1 MTTLIAIDGP
11 AGTGKSSVS
20 RYLAQHLDFIYVD
33 TGAIYRSLAYL
44 VSKYSV
50 NPDDVDGVLLLIP
63 RIEIMV
69 DKKNHCTRAIID
81 SQPVG
86 DGLRTEEISRLASI
100 ISQHGRVREALL
112 SIQRDLALVIEKGAI
127 FEGRDIG
134 TVVFPKADVKI
145 FITANSETRARRRY
159 NELKSL
165 NKDITYDDI
174 LQSIKRRDQRDE
186 TRAASPTQ
194 RAADA
199 HIIDTSDLTLTEV
212 IDKALS
218 LIKSAIKV

>member
-20 RYLAQHLDFIYVD
+20 RYLAQHLGFIYVD

-69 DKKNHCTRAIID
+69 DKKNHCTRAVID
-81 SQPVG
+81 SQEVG
-86 DGLRTEEISRLASI
+86 DGLRTEEISKLASI
-100 ISQHGRVREALL
+100 ISQHERVREALL
-112 SIQRDLALVIEKGAI
+112 SLQRDLLPMIEKGAI

-159 NELKSL
+159 NQMKSL
-165 NKDITYDDI
+165 NKDVTYDDI
-174 LQSIKRRDQRDE
+174 LESIKRRDQRDE
-186 TRAASPTQ
+186 TRAAAPTQ
-194 RAADA
+194 RAVDA
-199 HIIDTSDLTLTEV
+199 HIIDTSDLTLEEV

-218 LIKSAIKV
+218 LIKSAIKA

>member
-1 MTTLIAIDGP
+1 
-11 AGTGKSSVS
+11 
-20 RYLAQHLDFIYVD
+20 
-33 TGAIYRSLAYL
+33 
-44 VSKYSV
+44 
-50 NPDDVDGVLLLIP
+50 
-63 RIEIMV
+63 
-69 DKKNHCTRAIID
+69 
-81 SQPVG
+81 
-86 DGLRTEEISRLASI
+86 
-100 ISQHGRVREALL
+100 VREALL